1 MNFRTTEISQMLL
14 RWLDRYSPPA
24 SMKDKPQAIQDEAEA
39 LLRVLLKFA
48 PGSDYVGWV
57 NGALDSL
64 EYQMKTRAWPTK
76 GEMGAVCAN
85 LRKDKTIAAE
95 PVVFDTYA
103 IMARK
108 MQAGEA
114 VGEGYLYGREACEII
129 KRRLV
134 SEETMAAYRSSA
146 FHARSHASG
155 EAAAL
160 QWEAKAKHDHEMA
173 KAMMRDAEASQ
184 RRVSIPSM
192 KAKRSYSEAAK

>member
-24 SMKDKPQAIQDEAEA
+24 SMKDKPQAMQDEAEA

-85 LRKDKTIAAE
+85 LRKDKTIAAD
-95 PVVFDTYA
+95 PVVFDTYT
-103 IMARK
+103 IMAAK
-108 MQAGEA
+108 MKAGEP

-134 SEETMAAYRSSA
+134 SEDTMKAYRSGA
-146 FHARSHASG
+146 FMARRHASG

-160 QWEAKAKHDHEMA
+160 QWETQAKHDHEMA
-173 KAMMRDAEASQ
+173 KAMMRDAETQQ
-184 RRVSIPSM
+184 RAVALPSM
-192 KAKRSYSEAAK
+192 KPTRTYSEAAE

>member
-24 SMKDKPQAIQDEAEA
+24 SMKDKPQAMQDEAEA

-85 LRKDKTIAAE
+85 LRKDRAVSAE
-95 PVVFDTYA
+95 PVVFDTYT
-103 IMARK
+103 IMAARMK
-108 MQAGEA
+108 AGDA
-114 VGEGYLYGREACEII
+114 VGEGYLYGREACDII

-134 SEETMAAYRSSA
+134 TEDTMKAYRSAA
-146 FHARSHASG
+146 FMARRQMHG

-160 QWEAKAKHDHEMA
+160 QWETQAKHDHEMA
-173 KAMMRDAEASQ
+173 KAMMRDAETQKRA
-184 RRVSIPSM
+184 VALPSM
-192 KAKRSYSEAAK
+192 KPTRAYSEAAE

>member
-24 SMKDKPQAIQDEAEA
+24 SMKDKPQAMQDEAEA

-48 PGSDYVGWV
+48 PASDYVGWV

-85 LRKDKTIAAE
+85 LRKDKAVNAE
-95 PVVFDTYA
+95 PVVFDTYS
-103 IMARK
+103 IMAAK
-108 MQAGEA
+108 MKAGGA
-114 VGEGYLYGREACEII
+114 VGEAYLYGREACEII

-134 SEETMAAYRSSA
+134 TEETMKAYRSAA
-146 FHARSHASG
+146 FLNRSQMYG
-155 EAAAL
+155 EDAAL
-160 QWEAKAKHDHEMA
+160 KWEAQAKHDHEMA
-173 KAMMRDAEASQ
+173 KAMLRDAETQKRA
-184 RRVSIPSM
+184 VALPAM
-192 KAKRSYSEAAK
+192 KPVRAYSEAAE